1 MLRAGG
7 NALAHAGRLAMAA
20 RAAGR
25 HRGSNPAL
33 ALMLSQRG
41 RLLSTGGQGGAGNG
55 GPREWDGDAPPSA
68 NKSWVPVE
76 GASLQKVT
84 RQALVHELTQVQMSM
99 ANTVVPWFLSQMPSA
114 YFRQVPESVRVQ
126 HLRAICA
133 LQDTGSNTN
142 IILKSE
148 SPDGRREMTFIRSGN
163 YTGQLREM
171 IAQLPRDFGPLC
183 RVKVFTSMDHSLV
196 LNVFTAGSEADDA
209 LKPSASDRES
219 ILQYAAE
226 LQQGK
231 YAGQPRHQAP
241 PTNLEADQLNAY
253 IDLCTRFHVSTSN
266 PRRFLRLKTLY
277 DKIAGTE
284 NCAVDVEEYDPNPAT
299 NERRYWVSLA
309 QTNVLPRVGLDKCLK
324 LFKLHKLDVLRCHMD
339 RVNDPGNGSVCLLRM
354 LVQIHD
360 SSSAP
365 WPAEGPEWTQL
376 KRELHRAKWL
386 DDATIELATT
396 KCPALGLDRAEII
409 VALGHMLHGVLAKQ
423 NLWAFSKAS
432 IFTKLSDH
440 RNVQHA
446 AKIADLF
453 MAKFDPAQPLA
464 TEEVGRRATEMRAAI
479 RQCVEDTTTVVLLDK
494 MLEVVESTYRTNLYM
509 PDRYS
514 LALRIDPKIMMA
526 PGENRVLPYGV
537 FFVHGRRFNGFHV
550 RFRDIA
556 RGGLRIVSPPMPEQ
570 IAIESA
576 RQFDEAYG
584 LAYAQQLKNKDIPEG
599 GSKAVVLVDT
609 VNVQAKS
616 RDFAKRKAVKGFV
629 DGLLDLIIETPETQ
643 ANIVDYWGKRE
654 YLYLGPDE
662 QIIPNDIVWIVRQAQ
677 KRQYTNPFT
686 FMSSKP
692 DAGINHKVY
701 GVTSEGI
708 AVFLAVGLK
717 RLGLDPSKDN
727 FTIKLTGGTDGD
739 VAGNM
744 IKILARDYGPRA
756 RVVGLADGTAVVE
769 DPAGLDM
776 AELLR
781 LVDGSLALAQFNP
794 ATLSATGQFHTVDSE
809 EGIRLRNTM
818 HSRVEADAFIP
829 AGGRPGTIDGTNYR
843 QFLKADQKT
852 PSARL
857 IVEGANIFITPE
869 ARKKLF
875 EEAGV
880 LIIKDSSA
888 NKCGVICSSFE
899 IISSMLLSEG
909 EFKEHKEEIVAEV
922 LEKLR
927 YYARLEAE
935 LLFRE
940 FANYPGALPYF
951 SERISNAINLA
962 RDAVTQGLEDMTEE
976 QYQELLPLFQA
987 HLPATVVGLAFDRVR
1002 EKVPAQYIKNAF
1014 GSCLASRIVY
1024 REGTH
1029 FIESQPRERL
1039 AELCLRYLEEERE
1052 VHKLIQGLETGGLSL
1067 QEKAVVHKIL
1077 DVGGV
1082 RSLLFAAP

>member
-1 MLRAGG
+1 
-7 NALAHAGRLAMAA
+7 MAKF
-20 RAAGR
+20 
-25 HRGSNPAL
+25 NPEK
-33 ALMLSQRG
+33 
-41 RLLSTGGQGGAGNG
+41 
-55 GPREWDGDAPPSA
+55 P
-68 NKSWVPVE
+68 
-76 GASLQKVT
+76 
-84 RQALVHELTQVQMSM
+84 
-99 ANTVVPWFLSQMPSA
+99 
-114 YFRQVPESVRVQ
+114 
-126 HLRAICA
+126 
-133 LQDTGSNTN
+133 
-142 IILKSE
+142 
-148 SPDGRREMTFIRSGN
+148 
-163 YTGQLREM
+163 
-171 IAQLPRDFGPLC
+171 LPAEEVGKR
-183 RVKVFTSMDHSLV
+183 
-196 LNVFTAGSEADDA
+196 
-209 LKPSASDRES
+209 
-219 ILQYAAE
+219 AAE
-226 LQQGK
+226 L
-231 YAGQPRHQAP
+231 R
-241 PTNLEADQLNAY
+241 
-253 IDLCTRFHVSTSN
+253 
-266 PRRFLRLKTLY
+266 
-277 DKIAGTE
+277 
-284 NCAVDVEEYDPNPAT
+284 
-299 NERRYWVSLA
+299 
-309 QTNVLPRVGLDKCLK
+309 
-324 LFKLHKLDVLRCHMD
+324 
-339 RVNDPGNGSVCLLRM
+339 
-354 LVQIHD
+354 
-360 SSSAP
+360 
-365 WPAEGPEWTQL
+365 
-376 KRELHRAKWL
+376 
-386 DDATIELATT
+386 
-396 KCPALGLDRAEII
+396 
-409 VALGHMLHGVLAKQ
+409 
-423 NLWAFSKAS
+423 AS
-432 IFTKLSDH
+432 I
-440 RNVQHA
+440 
-446 AKIADLF
+446 
-453 MAKFDPAQPLA
+453 
-464 TEEVGRRATEMRAAI
+464 
-479 RQCVEDTTTVVLLDK
+479 RQNVEDTTTVVLLDK
-494 MLEVVESTYRTNLYM
+494 MLDAVEGTYRTNLYM

-514 LALRIDPKIMMA
+514 LALRIDPQIMLA

-556 RGGLRIVSPPMPEQ
+556 RGGLRIVSPPMAEQ

-629 DGLLDLIIETPETQ
+629 DGLLDLIVETPETK
-643 ANIVDYWGKRE
+643 ANIVDFWGKRE

-662 QIIPNDIVWIVRQAQ
+662 QIIPSDITWIVRQAQ
-677 KRQYTNPFT
+677 QRQYVNPST

-708 AVFLAVGLK
+708 AVFLAVGLRK
-717 RLGLDPSKDN
+717 MGVDPNKDD

-776 AELLR
+776 TELLR
-781 LVDGSLALAQFNP
+781 LVDGSLPLAQFNP
-794 ATLSATGQFHTVDSE
+794 AALSPKGQFHTTEEE

-818 HSRVEADAFIP
+818 HNRVVADAFIP
-829 AGGRPGTIDGTNYR
+829 AGGRPSTIDGTNFR
-843 QFLKADQKT
+843 QFIQADGRT

-899 IISSMLLSEG
+899 IVSSMLLSEA

-962 RDAVTQGLEDMTEE
+962 RDAVTAALDDMTEE
-976 QYQELLPLFQA
+976 QFEELLPLFRE
-987 HLPATVVGLAFDRVR
+987 HLPRTVVELGFDGVR
-1002 EKVPAQYIKNAF
+1002 EKVPQQYIKNAF

-1039 AELCLRYLEEERE
+1039 AELCLRYLDEEKEVARLLQHLDTGALSPE
-1052 VHKLIQGLETGGLSL
+1052 ETATVHKVLE
-1067 QEKAVVHKIL
+1067 
-1077 DVGGV
+1077 VGGV
-1082 RSLLFAAP
+1082 RSLLFAGR

>member
-1 MLRAGG
+1 M
-7 NALAHAGRLAMAA
+7 
-20 RAAGR
+20 
-25 HRGSNPAL
+25 
-33 ALMLSQRG
+33 
-41 RLLSTGGQGGAGNG
+41 
-55 GPREWDGDAPPSA
+55 
-68 NKSWVPVE
+68 
-76 GASLQKVT
+76 QKF
-84 RQALVHELTQVQMSM
+84 
-99 ANTVVPWFLSQMPSA
+99 N
-114 YFRQVPESVRVQ
+114 PES
-126 HLRAICA
+126 
-133 LQDTGSNTN
+133 
-142 IILKSE
+142 
-148 SPDGRREMTFIRSGN
+148 
-163 YTGQLREM
+163 
-171 IAQLPRDFGPLC
+171 PL
-183 RVKVFTSMDHSLV
+183 
-196 LNVFTAGSEADDA
+196 AAEAVA
-209 LKPSASDRES
+209 K
-219 ILQYAAE
+219 QAAE
-226 LQQGK
+226 L
-231 YAGQPRHQAP
+231 R
-241 PTNLEADQLNAY
+241 
-253 IDLCTRFHVSTSN
+253 
-266 PRRFLRLKTLY
+266 
-277 DKIAGTE
+277 
-284 NCAVDVEEYDPNPAT
+284 
-299 NERRYWVSLA
+299 
-309 QTNVLPRVGLDKCLK
+309 
-324 LFKLHKLDVLRCHMD
+324 
-339 RVNDPGNGSVCLLRM
+339 
-354 LVQIHD
+354 
-360 SSSAP
+360 
-365 WPAEGPEWTQL
+365 
-376 KRELHRAKWL
+376 
-386 DDATIELATT
+386 
-396 KCPALGLDRAEII
+396 
-409 VALGHMLHGVLAKQ
+409 
-423 NLWAFSKAS
+423 AS
-432 IFTKLSDH
+432 I
-440 RNVQHA
+440 
-446 AKIADLF
+446 
-453 MAKFDPAQPLA
+453 
-464 TEEVGRRATEMRAAI
+464 
-479 RQCVEDTTTVVLLDK
+479 RQNVEDTTTVVLLDK
-494 MLEVVESTYRTNLYM
+494 MLDSVEGTYRTNLYM

-514 LALRIDPKIMMA
+514 LALRIDPQIMMA

-609 VNVQAKS
+609 INVQAKS

-629 DGLLDLIIETPETQ
+629 DGLLDLIVETAATR
-643 ANIVDYWGKRE
+643 ANILDFWGKRE

-662 QIIPNDIVWIVRQAQ
+662 QIIPSDITWIVRQAQ
-677 KRQYTNPFT
+677 QRQYVNPST

-708 AVFLAVGLK
+708 AVFLAVGLR
-717 RLGLDPSKDN
+717 RLGLDPAKDD

-776 AELLR
+776 AELMR
-781 LVDGSLALAQFNP
+781 LVDGSLPLGQFSP
-794 ATLSATGQFHTVDSE
+794 AALSAQGQFHTTETE
-809 EGIRLRNTM
+809 EGIRRRNTM
-818 HSRVEADAFIP
+818 HNRVLADAFIP
-829 AGGRPGTIDGTNYR
+829 AGGRPSTIDGTNYR
-843 QFLKADQKT
+843 QFLQADGRT

-899 IISSMLLSEG
+899 IVSSMLLSESD
-909 EFKEHKEEIVAEV
+909 FKEHKEAIVGEV

-927 YYARLEAE
+927 HYARLEAE

-962 RDAVTQGLEDMTEE
+962 RDAVTQALDCMTEE
-976 QYQELLPLFQA
+976 QYEELLPLFRD
-987 HLPATVVGLAFDRVR
+987 HLPQTVVALGFDQVR
-1002 EKVPAQYIKNAF
+1002 EKVPVQYIKNAF

-1052 VHKLIQGLETGGLSL
+1052 VKRLLQHLDGGQLSP
-1067 QEKAVVHKIL
+1067 EEVARVHKIL

-1082 RSLLFAAP
+1082 RSLLFAAS